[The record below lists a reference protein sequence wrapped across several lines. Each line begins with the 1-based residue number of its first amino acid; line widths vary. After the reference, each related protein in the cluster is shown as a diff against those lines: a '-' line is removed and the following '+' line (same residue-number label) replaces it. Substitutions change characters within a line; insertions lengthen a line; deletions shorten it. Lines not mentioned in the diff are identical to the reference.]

1 MTKFYFVRHGKTE
14 WNLEGRYQGAKGD
27 SPLVPQ
33 SYQEIAQLG
42 KYLVQIK
49 FDGIYCSPIKRA
61 RTTAKEIARNIQ
73 YQGQVIPVDAFR
85 EFNLGKMEG
94 MKFTAVAEEYP
105 AELDGF
111 RHHPDKYDPTTIG
124 GETFQEVFARF
135 VPEVKKIAQEY
146 PDGNILIVSHGAV
159 LCAAI
164 RNMLGVPLAEIRA
177 RGGLANTS
185 TTILE
190 TKDQGAS
197 FKCLA
202 WNKTSYLRRKIDPT
216 DIV

>member
-1 MTKFYFVRHGKTE
+1 MTKFFFIRHGKTE

-27 SPLVPQ
+27 SPLLPQ
-33 SYQEIAQLG
+33 SYEEIKQVGQYLK
-42 KYLVQIK
+42 KYRFDQI
-49 FDGIYCSPIKRA
+49 FCSPIKRA
-61 RTTAKEIARNIQ
+61 RTTAKGIAKEIG
-73 YQGQVIPVDAFR
+73 YKGQVIPIENFR

-94 MKFTAVAEEYP
+94 MKFTDVEKKYP
-105 AELDGF
+105 AELNGF
-111 RHHPDKYDPTTIG
+111 RYHPDMYHPENIDA
-124 GETFQEVFARF
+124 ESFEDVFKRFPPKVKEIAR
-135 VPEVKKIAQEY
+135 EY
-146 PDGNILIVSHGAV
+146 PDGNIMIVSHGAV

-164 RNMLGVPLAEIRA
+164 RHLLGVPLADIRA

-190 TKDQGAS
+190 TKDAEH

-202 WNKTSYLRRKIDPT
+202 WNKTSYLRRKLEKS